1 MRPVTVLRQLG
12 EEIVVEGNLK
22 AGEQVVTE
30 GQLRLENGT
39 KVEILKKGDA
49 QPDAKATLP
58 EAAVRI
64 SQ

>member
-1 MRPVTVLRQLG
+1 MREVKIARQLG
-12 EEIVVEGNLK
+12 DEIVVEGELK

-39 KVEILKKGDA
+39 KVEIQKKDA
-49 QPDAKATLP
+49 PAPEASLPD
-58 EAAVRI
+58 AAVRI